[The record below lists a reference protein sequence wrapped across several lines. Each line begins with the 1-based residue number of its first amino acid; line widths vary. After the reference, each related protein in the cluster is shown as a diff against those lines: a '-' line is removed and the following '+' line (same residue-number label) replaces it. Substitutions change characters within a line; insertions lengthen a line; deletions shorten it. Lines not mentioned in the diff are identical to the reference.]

1 MKEEFIDYVFR
12 FYGPGGVYG
21 KHFNHLLARDQVEFG
36 VNIL

>member
-12 FYGPGGVYG
+12 FYGPGGDYG